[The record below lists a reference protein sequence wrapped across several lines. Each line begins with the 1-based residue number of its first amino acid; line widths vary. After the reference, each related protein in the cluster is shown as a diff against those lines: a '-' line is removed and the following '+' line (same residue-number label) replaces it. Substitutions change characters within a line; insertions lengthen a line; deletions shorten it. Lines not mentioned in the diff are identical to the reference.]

1 MRCSSSRADN
11 NVDGRRTYV
20 IDGLLKVD
28 QASVHLCDEAYTA
41 AAVRR
46 GAETETDDD
55 ATSRQAYNIVHIRF
69 VPNNKDRSITSTR
82 RVQTPTTTALSEQSH
97 SPPAATNGMK
107 QANGAVSVNY
117 SSREAGGTFPSSEIA
132 HDRPPRKGMVSTS
145 SSSQSLQGSP
155 FKLDVSFLSTLKAIA
170 RSAMVGFQRGLA
182 GGIRDLTWT
191 KGGITLVVDAVPRGC
206 CTLRESLSGRL
217 YQGTGIGRQE
227 KKHGSEATGA
237 AGVVERML
245 NLARQT
251 AAAISRCHQKGV
263 SLYDLGLALC
273 LCP

>member
-28 QASVHLCDEAYTA
+28 QASVHLCGEAYTA
-41 AAVRR
+41 TALRR
-46 GAETETDDD
+46 DTKTENDND

-69 VPNNKDRSITSTR
+69 VPNNKDISITSTR
-82 RVQTPTTTALSEQSH
+82 RVQTPTTTALSEQNH
-97 SPPAATNGMK
+97 SPPAVTNGTK

-117 SSREAGGTFPSSEIA
+117 SSREAGGTFTSSEIA
-132 HDRPPRKGMVSTS
+132 HNGPPRKGMVSTTS
-145 SSSQSLQGSP
+145 SSRSLLGSP
-155 FKLDVSFLSTLKAIA
+155 FKVEVSFLSTLKAIA
-170 RSAMVGFQRGLA
+170 RSAMVGFHRGLA
-182 GGIRDLTWT
+182 GGMRDLTWT
-191 KGGITLVVDAVPRGC
+191 KGGITLVVDAVPGGC

-217 YQGTGIGRQE
+217 YQGTGIG
-227 KKHGSEATGA
+227 AAGA

-263 SLYDLGLALC
+263 SLYDLGLGLC